1 MPRKASR
8 KPTQKNKG
16 VSGATIAKASS
27 KATQRRSEEVV
38 SEDFRS
44 FLFLIWKHLNLPPPT
59 PVQYDIATYLQH
71 GPKRSCV
78 QAFRGVGKSWIT
90 SAFTLW
96 QLYRNPDAK
105 ILVVSASKE
114 RADAFSTFTLRLISE
129 VAFLR
134 HLKPREEQRS
144 SKIAFDVGPAKAAHA
159 PSVKSVGITGQ
170 LTGSRGDLIIAD
182 DVEVPN
188 NSATQQMRDKLSE
201 QVKEFD
207 AVLSPGGRIIY
218 LGTPQ
223 TEDSVYQTLADRGY
237 DLRGWPALKPSK
249 QEELQYGTT
258 LSQFICNLETDA
270 GEPTDPDR
278 FDTEDLLERK
288 ASYGKA
294 GFSLQFMLNTQLSDV
309 ERYPLKV
316 RDLIVMSCDKAM
328 APMQIAWGP
337 DEDRR
342 MDRLPNVGM
351 NGDYMY
357 APMHIDRDNVTEY
370 TGSVMSID
378 PSGRG
383 QDETGYAIVKML
395 NGYLFVTACGGF
407 KGGYDDQTLQ
417 SLATLAKTHKV
428 NAVIVESNFGDGMY
442 TKLLTP
448 VLNKIHPVMIEEVKH
463 SQQKEKRI
471 IDTIEPVMARHKL
484 VIDPQVIEDD
494 YKTAQKYDQSARL
507 SKQLIYQMT
516 RVTYERGALRHDDR
530 LDALAMAIGYWVEQ
544 MSRDEA
550 LGIADE
556 RSKALQAELDDFMDA
571 VRNPVINRKTSM
583 HKRPLLWVN

>member
-1 MPRKASR
+1 MPRKAPR
-8 KPTQKNKG
+8 KRAQKNKG
-16 VSGATIAKASS
+16 ISEVTIAETPS
-27 KATQRRSEEVV
+27 KATQRSSEEVV
-38 SEDFRS
+38 SDDFRK
-44 FLFLIWKHLNLPPPT
+44 FLFLIWKHLTLPDPT
-59 PVQYDIATYLQH
+59 PVQYDIASYLQH

-129 VAFLR
+129 VPFLK
-134 HLKPREEQRS
+134 HLKPKEEQRS

-223 TEDSVYQTLADRGY
+223 TEDSLYQALADRGY
-237 DLRGWPALKPSK
+237 DLRIWPALKPSAK
-249 QEELQYGTT
+249 EEAQYGTM
-258 LSQFICNLETDA
+258 LSDFILNLPADS
-270 GEPTDPDR
+270 GDPTDPLR
-278 FDTEDLLERK
+278 FDIEDLLERK

-294 GFSLQFMLNTQLSDV
+294 GFALQFMLNTQLSDV

-316 RDLIVMSCDKAM
+316 RDIIFMSCDKTL
-328 APMQIAWGP
+328 APMKIAWGP
-337 DEDRR
+337 DDDRR
-342 MDRLPNVGM
+342 MNELPNTAM

-357 APMHIDRDNVTEY
+357 APMHIDREHVSEY
-370 TGSVMSID
+370 TGSVMAID

-383 QDETGYAIVKML
+383 QDETGYAVVKML
-395 NGYLFVTACGGF
+395 NGYLFVVSCGGL
-407 KGGYDDQTLQ
+407 KGGYDDGTLKR
-417 SLATLAKTHKV
+417 LAEIAKEHSV
-428 NAVIVESNFGDGMY
+428 NEIIVESNFGDGMY

-448 VLNKIHPVMIEEVKH
+448 VMNTVHKVMIEEVRH

-471 IDTIEPVMARHKL
+471 IDTIEPVVARHKL
-484 VIDPQVIEDD
+484 VIDPRVVEED
-494 YKTAQKYDQSARL
+494 YQSAQKYDQAVRL

-530 LDALAMAIGYWVEQ
+530 LDALSMAVGYWVEQ
-544 MSRDEA
+544 MARDESF
-550 LGIADE
+550 GIAEE
-556 RSKALQAELDDFMDA
+556 RERALQAELDDFADM
-571 VRNPVINRKTSM
+571 VRNPMVNRRQSQHT
-583 HKRPLLWVN
+583 RPLTWMN

>member
-16 VSGATIAKASS
+16 VSGATIAKRAS

-44 FLFLIWKHLNLPPPT
+44 FLFLIWKHLSLPPPT
-59 PVQYDIATYLQH
+59 PVQYDIASYLQH

-129 VAFLR
+129 VQFLR
-134 HLKPREEQRS
+134 HLKPKEEQRS

-237 DLRGWPALKPSK
+237 DLRVWPALKPSG
-249 QEELQYGTT
+249 QEELQYGSS
-258 LSQFICNLETDA
+258 LSQFICNLETEP

-316 RDLIVMSCDKAM
+316 RDLIVMPCDKTM
-328 APMQIAWGP
+328 APMQITWGP

-395 NGYLFVTACGGF
+395 NGYLFVTACGGL

-417 SLATLAKTHKV
+417 TLSSLAKTHKV

-448 VLNKIHPVMIEEVKH
+448 VLNKIHPVMVEEVKH

-494 YKTAQKYDQSARL
+494 YQTAQKYDQSARL
-507 SKQLIYQMT
+507 SKQLIYQLT

-530 LDALAMAIGYWVEQ
+530 LDALSMAISYWVEQ

-556 RSKALQAELDDFMDA
+556 RSKALQAELDNFMDA
-571 VRNPVINRKTSM
+571 VKNPMVNRKTSM
-583 HKRPLLWVN
+583 NNRPLVWMN

>member
-1 MPRKASR
+1 MPNKATK
-8 KPTQKNKG
+8 KPVQSNKG
-16 VSGATIAKASS
+16 VSEATIANSVS
-27 KATQRRSEEVV
+27 KDTQGRSEDAI
-38 SEDFRS
+38 SDDFRK
-44 FLFLIWKHLNLPPPT
+44 FLFLIWKHLTLPPPT
-59 PVQYDIATYLQH
+59 SVQYNIASYLQH

-96 QLYRNPDAK
+96 QLYRDPDTK

-129 VAFLR
+129 VPFLR
-134 HLKPREEQRS
+134 HLKPKEEQRS
-144 SKIAFDVGPAKAAHA
+144 SKIAFDVGPARAAHA

-223 TEDSVYQTLADRGY
+223 TEDSLYQALADRGY
-237 DLRGWPALKPSK
+237 DLRIWPALKPSAK
-249 QEELQYGTT
+249 EADQYGSM
-258 LSQFICNLETDA
+258 LSDFIRELPVDA
-270 GEPTDPDR
+270 GDPTDPLR
-278 FDTEDLLERK
+278 FDIEDLMERK

-316 RDLIVMSCDKAM
+316 RDLIFMACDKTL
-328 APMQIAWGP
+328 APMKIAWGP

-342 MDRLPNVGM
+342 MNTLPNTAM

-357 APMHIDRDNVTEY
+357 APMHIDREHVSEY
-370 TGSVMSID
+370 SGAVMAID

-383 QDETGYAIVKML
+383 ADETGYAVVKML
-395 NGYLFVTACGGF
+395 NGYLFVTACGGL
-407 KGGYDDQTLQ
+407 KGGYDDETLKR
-417 SLATLAKTHKV
+417 LAEIAKKHLV
-428 NAVIVESNFGDGMY
+428 NEVIVESNFGDGMY
-442 TKLLTP
+442 TKLLMP
-448 VLNKIHPVMIEEVKH
+448 VMNKIHRVMIEEVRH

-471 IDTIEPVMARHKL
+471 IDTLEPVVARHKL
-484 VIDPQVIEDD
+484 VIDPGVVEED
-494 YKTAQKYDQSARL
+494 YQSAQKYDQAVRL

-530 LDALAMAIGYWVEQ
+530 LDALSMAVGYWVEQ
-544 MSRDEA
+544 MARDA
-550 LGIADE
+550 SFGITEE
-556 RSKALQAELDDFMDA
+556 RDKALQADLDDFADA
-571 VRNPVINRKTSM
+571 VRNPRMNRRQHDNT
-583 HKRPLLWVN
+583 RPMVWMN

>member
-1 MPRKASR
+1 MPRKAPKKPIQSSR
-8 KPTQKNKG
+8 GISGVRVAKRSTKG
-16 VSGATIAKASS
+16 TPDSNEDVISD
-27 KATQRRSEEVV
+27 
-38 SEDFRS
+38 DFRK
-44 FLFLIWKHLNLPPPT
+44 FLFLIWKHLNLPQPT
-59 PVQYDIATYLQH
+59 PVQYDIGYYLQH

-90 SAFTLW
+90 SAFVLW
-96 QLYRNPDAK
+96 QLYRDPESK

-129 VAFLR
+129 VPFLQ
-134 HLKPREEQRS
+134 HLKPKEDQRS
-144 SKIAFDVGPAKAAHA
+144 SKIAFDVGPARAAHA

-170 LTGSRGDLIIAD
+170 LTGSRGNLIVAD

-223 TEDSVYQTLADRGY
+223 TEDSVYQSLADRGY
-237 DLRGWPALKPSK
+237 ELKVWPALKPSDK
-249 QEELQYGTT
+249 ETEQYGAT
-258 LSQFICNLETDA
+258 LAPFISNLEIDK
-270 GEPTDPDR
+270 GDPTDPQR
-278 FDTEDLLERK
+278 FGTEDLLERK

-294 GFSLQFMLNTQLSDV
+294 GFALQFMLNTQLSDV

-316 RDLIVMSCDKAM
+316 RDLIFMACDKTM
-328 APMQIAWGP
+328 APMKIAWGP

-342 MDRLPNVGM
+342 MNSLPNTAM

-357 APMHIDRDNVTEY
+357 APMHIDKDNFSEY

-383 QDETGYAIVKML
+383 QDETGYAVVKML
-395 NGYLFVTACGGF
+395 NGYLFVTACGGLS
-407 KGGYDDQTLQ
+407 GGYDDKTLQ
-417 SLATLAKTHKV
+417 VLAGIAKEHAV
-428 NAVIVESNFGDGMY
+428 NHVIVESNFGDGMY

-448 VLNKIHPVMIEEVKH
+448 VMARVHKCMIEEVRH

-471 IDTIEPVMARHKL
+471 IDTIEPTMARHKL
-484 VIDPQVIEDD
+484 VIDPKVVEED
-494 YKTAQKYDQSARL
+494 YQSAQKYDQAVRL
-507 SKQLIYQMT
+507 SKQMIYQMT

-530 LDALAMAIGYWVEQ
+530 LDALSMAIGYWVEQ
-544 MSRDEA
+544 MARDEQ
-550 LGIADE
+550 LGIDDALDE
-556 RSKALQAELDDFMDA
+556 ARRLELEDFMDMA
-571 VRNPVINRKTSM
+571 LRPRLNRKSNPQ
-583 HKRPLLWVN
+583 PLTWI

>member
-8 KPTQKNKG
+8 KPVQSNKG
-16 VSGATIAKASS
+16 VSGATIAKSVS
-27 KATQRRSEEVV
+27 KATQGRSEDVIAD
-38 SEDFRS
+38 DFRK
-44 FLFLIWKHLNLPPPT
+44 FLFLIWKHLSLPPPT

-90 SAFTLW
+90 SAFVLW
-96 QLYRNPDAK
+96 ELYKDPNTK

-129 VAFLR
+129 VPFLR
-134 HLKPREEQRS
+134 HLKPKEDQRS
-144 SKIAFDVGPAKAAHA
+144 SKIAFDVGPARAAHA

-170 LTGSRGDLIIAD
+170 LTGSRGSIIIAD

-237 DLRGWPALKPSK
+237 ELRVWPALKPSHK
-249 QEELQYGTT
+249 EELQYGST
-258 LSQFICNLETDA
+258 LSKFICELPHDA
-270 GEPTDPDR
+270 GEPTDPER

-316 RDLIVMSCDKAM
+316 RDLIFMACDKTM
-328 APMQIAWGP
+328 APLKIAWGP

-342 MDRLPNVGM
+342 LDQLTNVAM

-357 APMHIDRDNVTEY
+357 APMHIDRENVSEY

-383 QDETGYAIVKML
+383 ADETGYAIVKML
-395 NGYLFVTACGGF
+395 NGYLFVTACGGL
-407 KGGYDDQTLQ
+407 KGGYDDQTLKTLA
-417 SLATLAKTHKV
+417 SLAKDHSV

-484 VIDPQVIEDD
+484 VIDPKVIEDD
-494 YKTAQKYDQSARL
+494 YQTAQRYDQAVRL

-530 LDALAMAIGYWVEQ
+530 LDALSMAISYWTEQ

-556 RSKALQAELDDFMDA
+556 RSKALQIELDDFMDA
-571 VRNPVINRKTSM
+571 VNNPMVNRKTTMSS
-583 HKRPLLWVN
+583 KPLIWM

>member
-1 MPRKASR
+1 MPRKGPR
-8 KPTQKNKG
+8 EPVQRNKG
-16 VSGATIAKASS
+16 VSGPTTPKNTK
-27 KATQRRSEEVV
+27 KATQRAPEGVISD
-38 SEDFRS
+38 DFRK
-44 FLFLIWKHLNLPPPT
+44 FLFLIWKHLNLPQPT
-59 PVQYDIATYLQH
+59 PVQYDIANYIQS

-90 SAFTLW
+90 SAYVLW
-96 QLYRNPDAK
+96 ELFKDPDAK

-114 RADAFSTFTLRLISE
+114 RADAFSTFTLRLINE
-129 VAFLR
+129 VSFLQ
-134 HLKPREEQRS
+134 HLKPKDEQRS
-144 SKIAFDVGPAKAAHA
+144 SKIAFDVGPARAAHA

-170 LTGSRGDLIIAD
+170 LTGSRASTIVAD

-188 NSATQQMRDKLSE
+188 NSATQAMRDKLSE

-223 TEDSVYQTLADRGY
+223 TEDSVYHALADRGY
-237 DLRGWPALKPSK
+237 ELKIWPALVPSAK
-249 QEELQYGTT
+249 ESQQYGNM
-258 LSQFICNLETDA
+258 LAPFIHNLKTPT
-270 GEPTDPDR
+270 GEPTDPLR
-278 FDTEDLLERK
+278 FGAEDLMERK

-294 GFSLQFMLNTQLSDV
+294 GFALQFMLNTQLSDV

-316 RDLIVMSCDKAM
+316 RDLIFMACDKTM
-328 APMQIAWGP
+328 APMKIGWGP

-342 MDRLPNVGM
+342 MNALPNTAM

-370 TGSVMSID
+370 TGAVMSID

-383 QDETGYAIVKML
+383 QDETGYAVVKML
-395 NGYLFVTACGGF
+395 NGYLFVTACGGLS
-407 KGGYDDQTLQ
+407 GGYDDKTLGILSQ
-417 SLATLAKTHKV
+417 IAKDNSV
-428 NAVIVESNFGDGMY
+428 NHVIVESNFGDGMY

-448 VLNKIHPVMIEEVKH
+448 VMARVHRCMIEEVRH

-484 VIDPQVIEDD
+484 VIDPKVVEED
-494 YKTAQKYDQSARL
+494 YQSAQKYDQAVRL
-507 SKQLIYQMT
+507 NKQLIYQMT

-530 LDALAMAIGYWVEQ
+530 LDALSMAVGYWVEQ
-544 MSRDEA
+544 MSRDEQSGIDDA
-550 LGIADE
+550 LEEA
-556 RSKALQAELDDFMDA
+556 RRLELEDFMDLA
-571 VRNPVINRKTSM
+571 LRPRVNRKSNPQ
-583 HKRPLLWVN
+583 PLTWV

>member
-1 MPRKASR
+1 MPAKAPR

-16 VSGATIAKASS
+16 VSGGRVAKASK
-27 KATQRRSEEVV
+27 KATQERSEESV
-38 SEDFRS
+38 SEDFRM
-44 FLFLIWKHLNLPPPT
+44 FLFLIWKHLSLPPPT
-59 PVQYDIATYLQH
+59 PVQYNIATYLQH

-96 QLYRNPDAK
+96 TLYRNPETK

-129 VAFLR
+129 VPFLK
-134 HLKPREEQRS
+134 HLKPKEEQRS

-223 TEDSVYQTLADRGY
+223 TEDSLYQALSDRGY
-237 DLRGWPALKPSK
+237 DLRVWPALKPSAK
-249 QEELQYGTT
+249 EEAQYGNM
-258 LSQFICNLETDA
+258 LADFISDLPMEPGD
-270 GEPTDPDR
+270 PTDPLR

-294 GFSLQFMLNTQLSDV
+294 GFALQFMLNTQLSDV

-316 RDLIVMSCDKAM
+316 RDILFMACDKTL
-328 APMQIAWGP
+328 APMKIGWGP

-342 MDRLPNVGM
+342 LNSLPNTAM

-357 APMHIDRDNVTEY
+357 APMHIDREHVSEY
-370 TGSVMSID
+370 TGSVMAID

-383 QDETGYAIVKML
+383 QDETGYAVVKML
-395 NGYLFVTACGGF
+395 NGYLFVVACGGL

-417 SLATLAKTHKV
+417 TLAGLAKSHSV
-428 NAVIVESNFGDGMY
+428 NSVIVESNFGDGMY
-442 TKLLTP
+442 TKLLIP
-448 VLNKIHPVMIEEVKH
+448 VMNKIHRVMIEEVRH

-471 IDTIEPVMARHKL
+471 IDTIEPVVARHKL
-484 VIDPQVIEDD
+484 VIDPSVVEED
-494 YKTAQKYDQSARL
+494 YRSAQKYDQSVRL

-530 LDALAMAIGYWVEQ
+530 LDALSMAVGYWVEQ
-544 MSRDEA
+544 MARDES
-550 LGIADE
+550 LGISEE
-556 RSKALQAELDDFMDA
+556 RDKALQAELDDFADM
-571 VRNPVINRKTSM
+571 VRNPMVNRKQNQHT
-583 HKRPLLWVN
+583 RPLVWMN

>member
-1 MPRKASR
+1 MPSKATR
-8 KPTQKNKG
+8 KPTQKDKG
-16 VSGATIAKASS
+16 VSGGRVAKTS
-27 KATQRRSEEVV
+27 KRATQRRSEDVI
-38 SEDFRS
+38 SEDFRK

-59 PVQYDIATYLQH
+59 PVQYDIATYIQH

-96 QLYRNPDAK
+96 QLYRNPETK

-129 VAFLR
+129 VPFLK
-134 HLKPREEQRS
+134 HLKPKEDQRS

-237 DLRGWPALKPSK
+237 ELRVWPALKPSHK
-249 QEELQYGTT
+249 EELQYGNT
-258 LSQFICNLETDA
+258 LSRFICDLGIDD

-316 RDLIVMSCDKAM
+316 RDLIVMSCDKVM
-328 APMQIAWGP
+328 APMQITWGP

-342 MDRLPNVGM
+342 MDRLTNVAM

-357 APMHIDRDNVTEY
+357 APMHIDRENVIEY
-370 TGSVMSID
+370 TGSVMAID

-383 QDETGYAIVKML
+383 QDETGYAVVKML
-395 NGYLFVTACGGF
+395 NGFLFVTACGGL
-407 KGGYDDQTLQ
+407 KGGYDDQTLK
-417 SLATLAKTHKV
+417 TLAGIAKDHSV

-448 VLNKIHPVMIEEVKH
+448 VLNKTHPVMIEEVKH
-463 SQQKEKRI
+463 SSQKEKRI

-494 YKTAQKYDQSARL
+494 YSTAQRYDQSARL

-530 LDALAMAIGYWVEQ
+530 LDALAMAVGYWVEQ

-550 LGIADE
+550 LGVLDE

-571 VRNPVINRKTSM
+571 VNNPMVNRKTNMAS
-583 HKRPLLWVN
+583 KPLIWMN

>member
-1 MPRKASR
+1 MPRKAPK
-8 KPTQKNKG
+8 KPIQSNRG
-16 VSGATIAKASS
+16 HSGATIPETPEK
-27 KATQRRSEEVV
+27 TPQRTPESVV
-38 SEDFRS
+38 SDDFRK
-44 FLFLIWKHLNLPPPT
+44 FLYLIWKHLNLPDPT
-59 PVQYDIATYLQH
+59 PVQYDIAEYLQN

-90 SAFTLW
+90 SAFVLW
-96 QLYRNPDAK
+96 QLFRDPDTK

-129 VAFLR
+129 VPYLQ
-134 HLKPREEQRS
+134 HLMPKENQRS

-170 LTGSRGDLIIAD
+170 LTGSRGNLIVAD

-223 TEDSVYQTLADRGY
+223 TEDSVYQSLADRGY
-237 DLRGWPALKPSK
+237 DLKVWPALMPSAK
-249 QEELQYGTT
+249 EAEQYGNT
-258 LSQFICNLETDA
+258 LAQFIKDLNGDA
-270 GEPTDPDR
+270 GDPTDPRR
-278 FDTEDLLERK
+278 FGMEDLLERK

-294 GFSLQFMLNTQLSDV
+294 GFALQFMLNTQLSDV

-316 RDLIVMSCDKAM
+316 RDLIFMACDKTM
-328 APMQIAWGP
+328 APMKIAWGP

-342 MDRLPNVGM
+342 MNSLPNTAM

-357 APMHIDRDNVTEY
+357 APMHIDKDNFAEY

-383 QDETGYAIVKML
+383 QDETGYAVVKML
-395 NGYLFVTACGGF
+395 NGYLFVTACGGLT
-407 KGGYDDQTLQ
+407 GGYDDKTLEVL
-417 SLATLAKTHKV
+417 SGIAKEHAV
-428 NAVIVESNFGDGMY
+428 NHIIVESNFGDGMY

-448 VLNKIHPVMIEEVKH
+448 VMARTHKCLIEEVRH

-484 VIDPQVIEDD
+484 VIDPKVIEED
-494 YKTAQKYDQSARL
+494 YQTAQRYDQAVRL
-507 SKQLIYQMT
+507 SKQMVYQMT
-516 RVTYERGALRHDDR
+516 RVTMERGALRHDDR
-530 LDALAMAIGYWVEQ
+530 LDALAMAVGYWVEQ
-544 MSRDEA
+544 MARDEQ
-550 LGIADE
+550 LGIDDALDE
-556 RSKALQAELDDFMDA
+556 ARRLELEDFMDMA
-571 VRNPVINRKTSM
+571 LRPRVNRKSTP
-583 HKRPLLWVN
+583 RALTWVN